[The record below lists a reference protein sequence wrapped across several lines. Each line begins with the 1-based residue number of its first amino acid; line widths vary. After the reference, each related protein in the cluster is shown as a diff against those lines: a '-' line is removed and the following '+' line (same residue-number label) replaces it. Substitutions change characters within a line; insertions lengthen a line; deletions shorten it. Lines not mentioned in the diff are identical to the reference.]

1 MGEHLDVPV
10 THIQASYVRS
20 HFDSMEIGLND
31 APRANEMVL
40 TLVMTTGA
48 RVHNRAG
55 GLQADKITGKDGLR

>member
-1 MGEHLDVPV
+1 
-10 THIQASYVRS
+10 
-20 HFDSMEIGLND
+20 MEIGLND

-55 GLQADKITGKDGLR
+55 GLQADKIEGKDGLR

>member
-1 MGEHLDVPV
+1 MLIVLVLV
-10 THIQASYVRS
+10 TVVLERTQAYT
-20 HFDSMEIGLND
+20 
-31 APRANEMVL
+31 EMVL